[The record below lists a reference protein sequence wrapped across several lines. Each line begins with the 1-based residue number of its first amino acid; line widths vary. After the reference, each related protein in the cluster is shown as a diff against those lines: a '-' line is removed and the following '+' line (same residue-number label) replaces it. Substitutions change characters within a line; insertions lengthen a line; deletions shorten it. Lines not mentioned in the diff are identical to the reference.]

1 MLTVIDLQG
10 NHYTAISNVP
20 RVQRVNGE
28 REITLSFLCNDIN
41 NEFLDEIETGW
52 KANFKGDIYHL
63 FNEKEDKHG
72 NKEFDAVLDF
82 FHHFNGRWHVDDL
95 EDKSMTINDSI
106 RPLFDNSDYV
116 LQIID
121 NFYAN
126 TMSLSK
132 QQNST
137 ERFIYFIGRHK
148 AEFNIP
154 IGTKTVQI
162 KNKIGVQRNDA
173 LIHED
178 DNLIDFNINTDTGS
192 FCTAIR
198 YYYDFKT
205 SGEGESETE
214 KLPTKN
220 DVYISPMASKY
231 GVHYG
236 EPIYD
241 ERFSVKTNAEQA
253 AKEKQESTWQSS
265 FEIGAELFE
274 TPLGIGD
281 EVPFVVPSKGIN
293 GYIRVVEINEVFD
306 EDGDLIEATYTFGN
320 ENIANQYR
328 KMQYD
333 AIKDVQDMLNGKKPI
348 PYSVLPKAIRE
359 ATNIIN
365 AGDTTQFYYRADGI
379 YGYNTEN
386 KNWVVRMNAN
396 GLGYSTDGGQNYNNA
411 ITHLGVVTEA
421 LTAGTIDAN
430 RVTIFGDKGTNRI
443 EIDGDKIKVWDST
456 NPNVYTEMSK
466 GRIHAN
472 HGALSVSRHDA
483 YIDSNGK
490 KWGYWIQDGM
500 PQADMDVQTKQFMHP
515 GIIDW
520 TGQRYAINN
529 SSGEVNRT
537 YNCETFRNTH
547 KSKFITVGVGLNFYS
562 ESGEGSNRALVEIVD
577 INTMEVVAA
586 ANVFL
591 RAGEDTVWQ
600 NMTFEIGVPDFV
612 TPIAYYVRLGTTLQT
627 GNNNYIG
634 LLPNRVRMHG

>member
-1 MLTVIDLQG
+1 MLTVIDLEG
-10 NHYTAISNVP
+10 KHHTAISNVP

-41 NEFLDEIETGW
+41 NEFLPDIETGW

-82 FHHFNGRWHVDDL
+82 FHHFNGRWHVD
-95 EDKSMTINDSI
+95 EEENKSMTINDSI
-106 RPLFDNSDYV
+106 RPLFDGSDYV
-116 LQIID
+116 LSIID

-126 TMSLSK
+126 TMSFSK

-137 ERFIYFIGRHK
+137 ERFLYFIGRHK

-162 KNKIGVQRNDA
+162 RNKIGVQRNDV

-198 YYYDFKT
+198 YYYDFKAT
-205 SGEGESETE
+205 EDSEESTE
-214 KLPTKN
+214 KEPTKN

-241 ERFSVKTNAEQA
+241 ERFSVKANAEQA

-265 FEIGAELFE
+265 FEISAELFE

-320 ENIANQYR
+320 ENIAAQYR

-333 AIKDVQDMLNGKKPI
+333 AIQDVQDMLNGKKPL
-348 PYSVLPKAIRE
+348 PYSVLPKAMKQAVDIVLGDVDSVMDYRRDRLTGHNSKNE
-359 ATNIIN
+359 GNNITIN
-365 AGDTTQFYYRADGI
+365 SS
-379 YGYNTEN
+379 
-386 KNWVVRMNAN
+386 
-396 GLGYSTDGGQNYNNA
+396 GLVLNHNFKPVTA
-411 ITHLGVVTEA
+411 ITHLGIVA
-421 LTAGTIDAN
+421 DAITAGTIDTN
-430 RVTIFGDKGTNRI
+430 NITIYGDRGTNRI

-456 NPNVYTEMSK
+456 QPDVYTEMSK
-466 GRIHAN
+466 GRLHAN
-472 HGALSVSRHDA
+472 RGALSVT
-483 YIDSNGK
+483 GF
-490 KWGYWIQDGM
+490 DGREL
-500 PQADMDVQTKQFMHP
+500 
-515 GIIDW
+515 IIDGIMRGQQVANIQRFNLESMVEYNGRDMILTKDEYHPCYVIW
-520 TGQRYAINN
+520 DNFKGRYLDLTGTIRLGSTSSHDMRYVDIQIT
-529 SSGEVNRT
+529 EVGS
-537 YNCETFRNTH
+537 H
-547 KSKFITVGVGLNFYS
+547 KVAATLRKEAHKTQDPEIYS
-562 ESGEGSNRALVEIVD
+562 WDLRIDLQQFFGTIVD
-577 INTMEVVAA
+577 YRRIFFYVNFTLRNAYDTNTVLA
-586 ANVFL
+586 
-591 RAGEDTVWQ
+591 
-600 NMTFEIGVPDFV
+600 
-612 TPIAYYVRLGTTLQT
+612 
-627 GNNNYIG
+627 
-634 LLPNRVRMHG
+634 RVNQGGFYG

>member
-1 MLTVIDLQG
+1 MLTVISLD
-10 NHYTAISNVP
+10 NKEYTAISNVP
-20 RVQRVNGE
+20 RVQKVNGE
-28 REITLSFLCNDIN
+28 REITLSFLHGDIN
-41 NEFLDEIETGW
+41 DEFLSDIETGW

-82 FHHFNGRWHVDDL
+82 FHHFNGRWHVD
-95 EDKSMTINDSI
+95 EEENKSMTINDSI
-106 RPLFDNSDYV
+106 RPLFDGSDYA
-116 LQIID
+116 LSIID

-126 TMSLSK
+126 TMSFSK

-137 ERFIYFIGRHK
+137 ERFLYFIGRHK

-162 KNKIGVQRNDA
+162 RNKIGVQRNDV

-198 YYYDFKT
+198 YYYDFKAT
-205 SGEGESETE
+205 GDSEESTE
-214 KLPTKN
+214 KEPTKN

-241 ERFSVKTNAEQA
+241 ERFSVKANAEQA

-265 FEIGAELFE
+265 FEVGAELFE

-320 ENIANQYR
+320 ENIASQYR

-333 AIKDVQDMLNGKKPI
+333 ALQDVHDILNGRKPI
-348 PYSVLPKAIRE
+348 PYSVLPKAVRE
-359 ATNIIN
+359 ATSIIN
-365 AGDTTQFYYRADGI
+365 AGDSTQFYYQEDGI
-379 YGYNTEN
+379 YGFN
-386 KNWVVRMNAN
+386 KDNPNWSVRMNAN
-396 GLGYSTDGGQNYNNA
+396 GLGYSVDGGQNYNNA

-430 RVTIFGDKGTNRI
+430 RVTIYGDKQTKRV
-443 EIDGDKIKVWDST
+443 EINGDRIKVWDSS
-456 NPNVYTEMSK
+456 NPDKFTE
-466 GRIHAN
+466 IT
-472 HGALSVSRHDA
+472 
-483 YIDSNGK
+483 
-490 KWGYWIQDGM
+490 
-500 PQADMDVQTKQFMHP
+500 P
-515 GIIDW
+515 
-520 TGQRYAINN
+520 
-529 SSGEVNRT
+529 NRT
-537 YNCETFRNTH
+537 YHKQGHVLIETKTGRRSIIDGMLNRSSTMTPREPA
-547 KSKFITVGVGLNFYS
+547 FISSDVS
-562 ESGEGSNRALVEIVD
+562 IEGSWFRSSSTQYVTAHLEHYIHEARWLMASVALNSWGYDDVVD
-577 INTMEVVAA
+577 ARMETTSGKVS
-586 ANVFL
+586 NYFSTENLGSGTHYGWL
-591 RAGEDTVWQ
+591 RIDLGEPLDRPT
-600 NMTFEIGVPDFV
+600 TGS
-612 TPIAYYVRLGTTLQT
+612 VRIMFKSRR
-627 GNNNYIG
+627 GNQ
-634 LLPNRVRMHG
+634 VRMHIANRFLTDFPDNL